1 MIAKPTTEQILNDCS
16 RELMEV
22 VLPAISDET
31 VKVTVMMMDL
41 VLRNAA
47 VRAAH
52 EVAWMTAETTEL
64 NAFAGDAG
72 ASSLDLDDSLHL
84 DDVIERYRQA
94 SEAFSQAMEDAIARG
109 DEALADRGAALMAS
123 RSTQEQEVMCGWSP
137 VGR

>member
-22 VLPAISDET
+22 VLPAVSDET
-31 VKVTVMMMDL
+31 VMVTIYMMDL

-52 EVAWMTAETTEL
+52 EIAWMTDEIVGLE
-64 NAFAGDAG
+64 AFAGGSAPVEAG
-72 ASSLDLDDSLHL
+72 SSLHL
-84 DDVIERYRQA
+84 DDVVEKYRQA
-94 SEAFSQAMEDAIARG
+94 SESFSRAMEDAVAAG
-109 DEALADRGAALMAS
+109 DEERTQRGAALMA
-123 RSTQEQEVMCGWSP
+123 RRIEREQEVMCGWSP